1 MNCVALWKQ
10 SLFTLTELK
19 WSQTTITL
27 QKYEALVQ
35 FTVSLIEVRNK
46 YNFPSLR
53 IHLES

>member
-10 SLFTLTELK
+10 SLFTLTELI

-35 FTVSLIEVRNK
+35 LTASLIEVLNK
-46 YNFPSLR
+46 YNFPS
-53 IHLES
+53 